1 MTKRR
6 NPLGRIRLVYQRSS
20 TIVKCVVI
28 TAIVLCSLGLMIL
41 RGELMRANADYEA
54 SRHIAAQLEKKNQ
67 ELETYIS
74 QLGTVEGVKHIA
86 RTELGLVPPDTI
98 FFVPTDSTGK

>member
-6 NPLGRIRLVYQRSS
+6 NPPGQIRLVYQRSS
-20 TIVKCVVI
+20 TLVKCIVI
-28 TAIVLCSLGLMIL
+28 TTIILCAIGLLVLRL
-41 RGELMRANADYEA
+41 ELLQANADYEA
-54 SRHIAAQLEKKNQ
+54 NRHTAAQLELENHA
-67 ELETYIS
+67 LETYIS

-98 FFVPTDSTGK
+98 FFVPTDSIG